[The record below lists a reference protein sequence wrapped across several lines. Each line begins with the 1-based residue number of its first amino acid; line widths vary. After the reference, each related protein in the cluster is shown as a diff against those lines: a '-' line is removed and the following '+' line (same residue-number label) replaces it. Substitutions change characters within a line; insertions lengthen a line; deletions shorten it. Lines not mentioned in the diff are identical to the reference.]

1 MAQFAPS
8 LPVRHRGGERK
19 GQDKKVYENK
29 DSKTPLECLVLLD
42 KKGLVKFKAGITL
55 EDLLAKAKEQTDL
68 QAAQEMQ
75 KSKAQLFELF
85 NKPKRKQQA

>member
-1 MAQFAPS
+1 M
-8 LPVRHRGGERK
+8 
-19 GQDKKVYENK
+19 
-29 DSKTPLECLVLLD
+29 LLD

-55 EDLLAKAKEQTDL
+55 GDLLAKAKGQTDL

-85 NKPKRKQQA
+85 NKPKRNQQA